1 MWWVMAVPSAAKV
14 CMRVFESERPMR
26 IFTKG
31 EMKLHGR
38 QRFNN
43 NTILYP
49 IHFCIEVFVS
59 TFLYA
64 VGRSAFRTPVRFIAL
79 WLVIF
84 GLVAAGVAA
93 FAKDFDDDFTLPGS
107 EAQVALD
114 SMKSTFPEASGVS
127 ASVIVVAADGDDVED
142 SKYKNEIEKEVKE
155 LEDLPHVDAVTSP
168 FDDMV
173 DGSISKDK
181 SAAMI
186 SVQYDGTQQEVGE
199 AAPNQLLDALQPL
212 RDSLPD
218 GSQVEGGGQLFQIT
232 GVSISWVEGVGVVIA
247 FIVLL
252 LTLGSFRAAGMP
264 LLTALLGVGI
274 SVLLVVG
281 STAFGAVNSSS
292 IMLALML
299 GLAVGIDYALF
310 IVSRARAMLAEGHEP
325 IEATGRAVAT
335 AGSAVVFA
343 GMTVM
348 IALLGLSLAG
358 IPFLTI
364 MGIGAS
370 GAVAIAVMISLT
382 LVPALLGLAK
392 GKITPKPTKRYRK
405 AFASAQK
412 RAGEDTSHESI
423 ADEAR
428 AEAGE
433 PYPLTI
439 MNKFFAGWL
448 KFVTKIPLLTI
459 VVIVG
464 GLALFA
470 IPASHLQL
478 SLPTA
483 GSQEEGTPARVT
495 YDLIDKHFGPGF
507 NGPLVMTSE
516 IVTSDDPLSD
526 VDKIKDEIEDV
537 KGVDQ
542 VVLATPN
549 RDATTALFQIIPT
562 TSSEDPATL
571 DTVDRLRDLSSQI
584 EHDDGFDTAVTGA
597 TAIQIDVSDQLGKA
611 LLPFGIFVVGFSII
625 LLMMVFRSIAV
636 PIKATGGFLLSV
648 FASFGTVVLVF
659 HDGLFAGPLGIDSTG
674 PVISFLPIILM
685 GILFGLAMDYEVF
698 LVSGMREAYVHGAT
712 ARDAIKAGFAS
723 SARVVS
729 AAAIIMFAVFAAFVP
744 AGEPIIKS
752 IALALA
758 SGIFVD
764 AFLVRMSLVPAVM
777 QLLGDKAW
785 WLPKWLDR
793 ILPKLDVEGE
803 GLAHEVA
810 LRDWPEPNS
819 DYRVYGRGIAVSSG
833 RRGFA
838 QVDISLLPGQILVA
852 SGRARKA
859 LLLALSGRVG
869 LTAGEMK
876 VGQMV
881 LPEHAGKVRRQV
893 PYFDLDEGGTGTPPR
908 ARDLSRLRA
917 SAPDLLIIDGAEAL
931 SGTSGRQLS
940 ELIPELQ
947 EAGTTIVLG
956 LPTGDVTGVLAPNTN
971 YFHLDLDEA
980 TPDGEG
986 GTDNENG
993 GVEAYAAGRSEMEGV
1008 QS

>member
-1 MWWVMAVPSAAKV
+1 M
-14 CMRVFESERPMR
+14 
-26 IFTKG
+26 
-31 EMKLHGR
+31 
-38 QRFNN
+38 
-43 NTILYP
+43 
-49 IHFCIEVFVS
+49 S

-64 VGRSAFRTPVRFIAL
+64 LGRRAYRAPFRFIAL

-84 GLVAAGVAA
+84 GLVGAGVAA

-114 SMKSTFPEASGVS
+114 SMRATFPEASGV
-127 ASVIVVAADGDDVED
+127 AADVIVVAADGDSVED
-142 SKYKNEIEKEVKE
+142 STYKDEIKKEVDR
-155 LEDLPHVDAVTSP
+155 LEDLPHVDTVTSP
-168 FDDMV
+168 FDDLV
-173 DGSISKDK
+173 EGAISGDE

-199 AAPNQLLDALQPL
+199 AAPDQLLNELDPL
-212 RDSLPD
+212 RDALPD
-218 GSQVEGGGQLFQIT
+218 GAQVEGGGELFQIT
-232 GVSISWVEGVGVVIA
+232 GVSISWVEGIGVVIA

-264 LLTALLGVGI
+264 LITALIGVGI

-281 STAFGAVNSSS
+281 STAFGTINSSS

-310 IVSRARAMLAEGHEP
+310 IVSRARALLAEGHDP
-325 IEATGRAVAT
+325 LEATGRAVAT

-358 IPFLTI
+358 IPFLTV

-370 GAVAIAVMISLT
+370 GSVVVAVLISLT
-382 LVPALLGLAK
+382 MVPALLGLAK
-392 GKITPKPTKRYRK
+392 EKITPKPTKRYRR
-405 AFASAQK
+405 ALATAQK
-412 RAGEDTSHESI
+412 KSDESTSRSSI
-423 ADEAR
+423 AAEAE

-433 PYPLTI
+433 PYPPTI
-439 MNKFFAGWL
+439 MNRFFAGWL
-448 KFVTKIPLLTI
+448 RVVTKIPLLT
-459 VVIVG
+459 VVIIVG

-470 IPASHLQL
+470 IPASNLQL

-483 GSQEEGTPARVT
+483 GSQEEGTPARTT

-516 IVTSDDPLSD
+516 IVTSDDPLDD
-526 VDKIKDEIEDV
+526 VEKIENEIADV
-537 KGVDQ
+537 EGVDH

-571 DTVDRLRDLSSQI
+571 DTVDRLRDLSADI
-584 EHDDGFDTAVTGA
+584 EDEDGFETAVTGA

-611 LLPFGIFVVGFSII
+611 LVPFGIFVVGLSII
-625 LLMMVFRSIAV
+625 LLMMVFRSIWV

-648 FASFGTVVLVF
+648 FASFGTVALVF
-659 HDGLFAGPLGIDSTG
+659 HDGLFAGAMGIDSTG
-674 PVISFLPIILM
+674 PVISFLPIIVM

-698 LVSGMREAYVHGAT
+698 LVSGMREAYVHGAS
-712 ARDAIKAGFAS
+712 ARGAIKAGFAS

-729 AAAIIMFAVFAAFVP
+729 AAAIIMFSVFAAFVP

-764 AFLVRMSLVPAVM
+764 AFLVRMSLVPAIM
-777 QLLGDKAW
+777 QMLGDKAW

-793 ILPKLDVEGE
+793 ILPRLDVEGE

-833 RRGFA
+833 RRGFS

-852 SGRARKA
+852 SGQARKA
-859 LLLALSGRVG
+859 LLLALSGRVS

-876 VGQMV
+876 IGDMV
-881 LPEHAGKVRRQV
+881 LPEHAGKIRRTV
-893 PYFDLDEGGTGTPPR
+893 PYFDLDKNGPGKMPASRE
-908 ARDLSRLRA
+908 LSQLA
-917 SAPDLLIIDGAEAL
+917 TSAPDLLIISEAGVLAGEDGRDVRDLRDLLYHLQAE
-931 SGTSGRQLS
+931 
-940 ELIPELQ
+940 
-947 EAGTTIVLG
+947 GTTIVLG
-956 LPTGDVTGVLAPNTN
+956 LPDGDVTEVLSPNTN

-980 TPDGEG
+980 KPEAER
-986 GTDNENG
+986 GTDNDNG
-993 GVEAYAAGRSEMEGV
+993 GVQAHVTGRSEMEGV

>member
-1 MWWVMAVPSAAKV
+1 M
-14 CMRVFESERPMR
+14 
-26 IFTKG
+26 
-31 EMKLHGR
+31 
-38 QRFNN
+38 
-43 NTILYP
+43 
-49 IHFCIEVFVS
+49 S

-64 VGRSAFRTPVRFIAL
+64 LGRRAYQTPWRFIAA
-79 WLVIF
+79 WLLIF
-84 GLVAAGVAA
+84 VLVGAGVAA

-107 EAQVALD
+107 EAQTALD
-114 SMKSTFPEASGVS
+114 SMQSTFPEAAGVS
-127 ASVIVVAADGDDVED
+127 ASVIVVADEGDSVTDA
-142 SKYKNEIEKEVKE
+142 KYKDAIGDEVKR
-155 LEDLPHVDAVTSP
+155 LEDLPHVDTVTSP
-168 FDDMV
+168 FSDLV
-173 DGSISKDK
+173 EGAISKDD

-199 AAPNQLLDALQPL
+199 DAGDNLIDALEPL
-212 RDSLPD
+212 RDDLP
-218 GSQVEGGGQLFQIT
+218 GAQVDGGGELFQIT
-232 GVSISWVEGVGVVIA
+232 GVEISWVEGVGVVIA

-264 LLTALLGVGI
+264 LVTALIGVGI
-274 SVLLVVG
+274 SVLLIVG
-281 STAFGAVNSSS
+281 ATAFATINSSS

-310 IVSRARAMLAEGHEP
+310 IVSRARDLLAEGHAP
-325 IEATGRAVAT
+325 LEATGRAVAT

-348 IALLGLSLAG
+348 IALFGLSLAG

-364 MGIGAS
+364 MGVGAS
-370 GAVAIAVMISLT
+370 GSVAVAVLISLT
-382 LVPALLGLAK
+382 MIPAFLGLAK
-392 GKITPKPTKRYRK
+392 SRITPKPTKRYRK
-405 AFASAQK
+405 AFAAASA
-412 RAGEDTSHESI
+412 RADERSAASAGNSSTEAGPSDSATREEI

-433 PYPLTI
+433 PYPKTI
-439 MNKFFAGWL
+439 MNRFFERWL
-448 KFVTKIPLLTI
+448 AVVTKIPLLTI

-470 IPASHLQL
+470 IPATQLQL

-483 GSQEEGTPARVT
+483 GDQEQGTPARAT
-495 YDLIDKHFGPGF
+495 YDLIDEHFGPGY

-516 IVTSDDPLSD
+516 IVTSDDPLDD
-526 VDKIKDEIEDV
+526 VEDIEKRIEKVD
-537 KGVDQ
+537 GVEE
-542 VVLATPN
+542 VIMATPN

-562 TSSEDPATL
+562 TASDDPATL
-571 DTVDRLRDLSSQI
+571 ETVDRLRDLSTEI
-584 EHDDGFDTAVTGA
+584 EDDYDFDTAVTGA

-611 LLPFGIFVVGFSII
+611 LLPFGIFVVGLSII

-659 HDGLFAGPLGIDSTG
+659 HDGLFAAPLGIDSTG
-674 PVISFLPIILM
+674 PVISFLPIIVM

-698 LVSGMREAYVHGAT
+698 LVSGMREAYVHGAS
-712 ARDAIKAGFAS
+712 AKDAIKAGFTS
-723 SARVVS
+723 SARVV
-729 AAAIIMFAVFAAFVP
+729 AAAAVIMFSVFAAFVP

-764 AFLVRMSLVPAVM
+764 AFLVRMSLVPAIM

-793 ILPKLDVEGE
+793 ILPRLDVEGE

-819 DYRVYGRGIAVSSG
+819 DYRVYGRGIGVYSG
-833 RRGFA
+833 ERGFA
-838 QVDISLLPGQILVA
+838 RVDISLRPGQILVA
-852 SGRARKA
+852 SGAARRA
-859 LLLALSGRVG
+859 LLLAVSGRVG

-876 VGQMV
+876 IGENV
-881 LPEHAGKVRRQV
+881 LPEHSGRVRRQV
-893 PYFDLDEGGTGTPPR
+893 PYFDLTSGGADQAISPR
-908 ARDLSRLRA
+908 DISRMAA
-917 SAPDLLIIDGAEAL
+917 SAPDLLIIDGAEH
-931 SGTSGRQLS
+931 LS
-940 ELIPELQ
+940 EGARDAAGPGRDLRDLLPQLV
-947 EAGTTIVLG
+947 ADGTTVVLG
-956 LPTGDVTGVLAPNTN
+956 LPDGDVTGIFSPDTN

-980 TPDGEG
+980 RPDGRGETDSESG
-986 GTDNENG
+986 GEHTH
-993 GVEAYAAGRSEMEGV
+993 AADSTNMEGV

>member
-1 MWWVMAVPSAAKV
+1 M
-14 CMRVFESERPMR
+14 
-26 IFTKG
+26 
-31 EMKLHGR
+31 
-38 QRFNN
+38 
-43 NTILYP
+43 
-49 IHFCIEVFVS
+49 S

-64 VGRSAFRTPVRFIAL
+64 LGRRAYRAPVRVIAL

-84 GLVAAGVAA
+84 ALVGAGVAA
-93 FAKDFDDDFTLPGS
+93 FAEDFDDDFTLPGS

-114 SMKSTFPEASGVS
+114 SMRATFPEASGVA
-127 ASVIVVAADGDDVED
+127 ASVIVVAPEGDSV
-142 SKYKNEIEKEVKE
+142 KAPNYKDEIKKEVDR

-173 DGSISKDK
+173 KGAISDDD

-186 SVQYDGTQQEVGE
+186 SVQYDGTQQDVGE
-199 AAPNQLLDALQPL
+199 AAPDQLLDALTPL
-212 RDSLPD
+212 RDALPS
-218 GSQVEGGGQLFQIT
+218 GSQVEGGGELFQIT
-232 GVSISWVEGVGVVIA
+232 GVAISWVEGIGVVIA

-264 LLTALLGVGI
+264 LITALIGVGI

-310 IVSRARAMLAEGHEP
+310 IVSRARALLAEGHEP
-325 IEATGRAVAT
+325 IEAAGRATAT

-358 IPFLTI
+358 IPFLTV

-370 GAVAIAVMISLT
+370 GSVVIAVLISLT
-382 LVPALLGLAK
+382 MVPALLGLVKA
-392 GKITPKPTKRYRK
+392 KITPKPTKRYR
-405 AFASAQK
+405 
-412 RAGEDTSHESI
+412 RAV
-423 ADEAR
+423 AANAR
-428 AEAGE
+428 EEAGE
-433 PYPLTI
+433 PYPETI
-439 MNKFFAGWL
+439 MSKFFAGWL
-448 KFVTKIPLLTI
+448 RAVTKIPLLT
-459 VVIVG
+459 VVIIVG

-470 IPASHLQL
+470 IPATQLQL

-483 GSQEEGTPARVT
+483 GSQEEGTPARTT
-495 YDLIDKHFGPGF
+495 YDLVDKHFGPGF

-516 IVTSDDPLSD
+516 IVTSDDPLGD
-526 VDKIKDEIEDV
+526 VDEIKDEIEDV

-542 VVLATPN
+542 VILATPN

-571 DTVDRLRDLSSQI
+571 DTVDRLRTLSAQI
-584 EHDDGFDTAVTGA
+584 EDEDGFDTAVTGA

-611 LLPFGIFVVGFSII
+611 LVPFGIFVVGLSII

-712 ARDAIKAGFAS
+712 AREAIKAGFAS

-729 AAAIIMFAVFAAFVP
+729 AAAIIMFSVFAAFVP

-764 AFLVRMSLVPAVM
+764 AFLVRMSLVPAIM

-793 ILPKLDVEGE
+793 LLPRLDVEGE

-819 DYRVYGRGIAVSSG
+819 DYRVYGRGIAVRSG

-838 QVDISLLPGQILVA
+838 QVDISLKPGQLLVA
-852 SGRARKA
+852 SGAARKA

-876 VGQMV
+876 IGAMV
-881 LPEHAGKVRRQV
+881 LPEHAGRIRRQV
-893 PYFDLDEGGTGTPPR
+893 PYFDLDAGGTGNP
-908 ARDLSRLRA
+908 ARERELSRLRT
-917 SAPDLLIIDGAEAL
+917 SAPDLVIIDGAEHLA
-931 SGTSGRQLS
+931 TADGRDLRD
-940 ELIPELQ
+940 LIPELQ
-947 EAGTTIVLG
+947 YEGTAVVLG
-956 LPTGDVTGVLAPNTN
+956 LPNDDVTGVLTPDTN
-971 YFHLDLDEA
+971 YLHLDLDA
-980 TPDGEG
+980 ARPEG
-986 GTDNENG
+986 AGGPDNENG
-993 GVEAYAAGRSEMEGV
+993 GVEPHAAGLSEMEGV

>member
-1 MWWVMAVPSAAKV
+1 M
-14 CMRVFESERPMR
+14 
-26 IFTKG
+26 
-31 EMKLHGR
+31 
-38 QRFNN
+38 
-43 NTILYP
+43 
-49 IHFCIEVFVS
+49 S

-64 VGRSAFRTPVRFIAL
+64 LGRRAYRAPIRFIAG

-84 GLVAAGVAA
+84 GLVGAGVAA
-93 FAKDFDDDFTLPGS
+93 FAKDFDNDFTLPGS

-114 SMKSTFPEASGVS
+114 SMETTFPEASGVG
-127 ASVIVVAADGDDVED
+127 ASVIVVAADGDSVED
-142 SKYKNEIEKEVKE
+142 SAYKDEIEKEVDR

-168 FDDMV
+168 FDKMV
-173 DGSISKDK
+173 KGAISEDE

-199 AAPNQLLDALQPL
+199 AAPDQLLEELDPL
-212 RDSLPD
+212 RDALPE

-232 GVSISWVEGVGVVIA
+232 GVEISWVEGIGVVIA

-264 LLTALLGVGI
+264 LITALIGVGI

-310 IVSRARAMLAEGHEP
+310 IVSRARALLAEGHDP
-325 IEATGRAVAT
+325 LEATGRAVAT

-358 IPFLTI
+358 IPFLTV

-370 GAVAIAVMISLT
+370 GSVVVAVLISLT
-382 LVPALLGLAK
+382 MVPALLGLVK
-392 GKITPKPTKRYRK
+392 EKITPKPTKRYRR
-405 AFASAQK
+405 AFATAQK
-412 RAGEDTSHESI
+412 KADDSVSRSSI
-423 ADEAR
+423 AAEAE

-433 PYPLTI
+433 PYPKTI

-448 KFVTKIPLLTI
+448 HVVTKIPLLT
-459 VVIVG
+459 VVIIVG

-470 IPASHLQL
+470 IPASNLQL

-483 GSQEEGTPARVT
+483 GSQEEGTPART
-495 YDLIDKHFGPGF
+495 SYDLIDKHFGPGF

-516 IVTSDDPLSD
+516 IVTSDDPLDD
-526 VDKIKDEIEDV
+526 VETIEDEIEDV
-537 KGVDQ
+537 EGVDQ
-542 VVLATPN
+542 VILATPN

-571 DTVDRLRDLSSQI
+571 DTVDRLRDLSADI
-584 EHDDGFDTAVTGA
+584 EDEDGFETAVTGA

-611 LLPFGIFVVGFSII
+611 LVPFGIFVVGLSII
-625 LLMMVFRSIAV
+625 LLMMVFRSIWV

-659 HDGLFAGPLGIDSTG
+659 HDGLFASAMGIDSTG
-674 PVISFLPIILM
+674 PVISFLPIIVM

-698 LVSGMREAYVHGAT
+698 LVSGMREAYVHGAS
-712 ARDAIKAGFAS
+712 ARGAIKAGFAS

-729 AAAIIMFAVFAAFVP
+729 AAAIIMFSVFAAFVP

-764 AFLVRMSLVPAVM
+764 AFLVRMSLVPAIM
-777 QLLGDKAW
+777 QMLGDKAW

-793 ILPKLDVEGE
+793 ILPRLDVEGE

-810 LRDWPEPNS
+810 LRDWPEPDS
-819 DYRVYGRGIAVSSG
+819 DYRVYGRGIAVRSG

-838 QVDISLLPGQILVA
+838 QVDISLSPGQILVA
-852 SGRARKA
+852 SGQARKA

-876 VGQMV
+876 IGDMV
-881 LPEHAGKVRRQV
+881 LPEHAGRVRRRV
-893 PYFDLDEGGTGTPPR
+893 PYFDLDENGPGKMPG
-908 ARDLSRLRA
+908 ARELSQLA
-917 SAPDLLIIDGAEAL
+917 TSAPDLLII
-931 SGTSGRQLS
+931 S
-940 ELIPELQ
+940 
-947 EAGTTIVLG
+947 EAGALADERGRDGRDLRDLVFDLQAEGTAIVLG
-956 LPTGDVTGVLAPNTN
+956 LPDGDVTGILSPNTN

-980 TPDGEG
+980 KPGAER
-986 GTDNENG
+986 GTDNDNG
-993 GVEAYAAGRSEMEGV
+993 GVQAHAAGRSEMEGV
-1008 QS
+1008 QL

>member
-1 MWWVMAVPSAAKV
+1 M
-14 CMRVFESERPMR
+14 
-26 IFTKG
+26 
-31 EMKLHGR
+31 
-38 QRFNN
+38 
-43 NTILYP
+43 
-49 IHFCIEVFVS
+49 S

-64 VGRSAFRTPVRFIAL
+64 LGRRAYRAPIRFIAG

-84 GLVAAGVAA
+84 ALVGAGVAA
-93 FAKDFDDDFTLPGS
+93 FAKDFDNDFTLPGS

-114 SMKSTFPEASGVS
+114 SMETTFPEASGVG
-127 ASVIVVAADGDDVED
+127 ASVIVVAADGDSVND
-142 SKYKNEIEKEVKE
+142 STYKDEIEKEVDR

-168 FDDMV
+168 FDKMV
-173 DGSISKDK
+173 KGAISEDD

-199 AAPNQLLDALQPL
+199 AAPDQLLDELDPIRDALPE
-212 RDSLPD
+212 

-232 GVSISWVEGVGVVIA
+232 GVEISWVEGIGVVIA

-264 LLTALLGVGI
+264 LITALIGVGI

-310 IVSRARAMLAEGHEP
+310 IVSRARALLAEGHDP
-325 IEATGRAVAT
+325 LEATGRAVAT

-358 IPFLTI
+358 IPFLTV

-370 GAVAIAVMISLT
+370 GSVVVAVLISLT
-382 LVPALLGLAK
+382 MVPALLGLVK
-392 GKITPKPTKRYRK
+392 DKITPKPTKRYRR
-405 AFASAQK
+405 AFATAQEK
-412 RAGEDTSHESI
+412 AGDSVSRSEI
-423 ADEAR
+423 AAEAEAE

-433 PYPLTI
+433 PYPKTI

-448 KFVTKIPLLTI
+448 HVVTKIPLLT
-459 VVIVG
+459 VVIIVG

-470 IPASHLQL
+470 IPASNLQL

-483 GSQEEGTPARVT
+483 GSQEEGTPART
-495 YDLIDKHFGPGF
+495 SYDLIDEHFGPGF

-516 IVTSDDPLSD
+516 IVTSDDPLGD
-526 VDKIKDEIEDV
+526 VEKIEKEIEDV
-537 KGVDQ
+537 EGVDQ
-542 VVLATPN
+542 VILATPN

-571 DTVDRLRDLSSQI
+571 DTVDRLRDLSADI
-584 EHDDGFDTAVTGA
+584 EDEDGFETAVTGA

-611 LLPFGIFVVGFSII
+611 LVPFGIFVVGLSII
-625 LLMMVFRSIAV
+625 LLMMVFRSIWV

-659 HDGLFAGPLGIDSTG
+659 HDGLFAGAMGIDSTG
-674 PVISFLPIILM
+674 PVISFLPIIVM

-698 LVSGMREAYVHGAT
+698 LVSGMREAYVHGAS
-712 ARDAIKAGFAS
+712 ARGAIKAGFAS

-729 AAAIIMFAVFAAFVP
+729 AAAIIMFSVFAAFVP

-764 AFLVRMSLVPAVM
+764 AFLVRMSLVPAIM
-777 QLLGDKAW
+777 QMLGDKAW

-793 ILPKLDVEGE
+793 ILPRLDVEGE

-810 LRDWPEPNS
+810 LRDWPEPDS
-819 DYRVYGRGIAVSSG
+819 EYRVYGRGIAVSSG

-838 QVDISLLPGQILVA
+838 QVDISLSPGQILVA
-852 SGRARKA
+852 SGQARKA

-876 VGQMV
+876 IGDMV
-881 LPEHAGKVRRQV
+881 LPEHAGRVRRRV
-893 PYFDLDEGGTGTPPR
+893 PYFDLDKNGPGTMPGSR
-908 ARDLSRLRA
+908 ELSQLRT
-917 SAPDLLIIDGAEAL
+917 SAPDLLIISEAGALAGE
-931 SGTSGRQLS
+931 SGRDVRDL
-940 ELIPELQ
+940 LFDLQ
-947 EAGTTIVLG
+947 AEGTAIVLG
-956 LPTGDVTGVLAPNTN
+956 LPDGDITGILSPNTN

-980 TPDGEG
+980 KPEAER
-986 GTDNENG
+986 GTDNDNG
-993 GVEAYAAGRSEMEGV
+993 GVQAHAAGRSEMEGV

>member
-1 MWWVMAVPSAAKV
+1 M
-14 CMRVFESERPMR
+14 
-26 IFTKG
+26 
-31 EMKLHGR
+31 
-38 QRFNN
+38 
-43 NTILYP
+43 
-49 IHFCIEVFVS
+49 S

-64 VGRSAFRTPVRFIAL
+64 LGRRAYRAPMRYIAA
-79 WLVIF
+79 WVVIL
-84 GLVAAGVAA
+84 GLVGAGVAA

-114 SMKSTFPEASGVS
+114 SMRATFPEASGVA
-127 ASVIVVAADGDDVED
+127 ASVIVVAADGDSVED
-142 SKYKNEIEKEVKE
+142 AAYQDEIEKEVDR

-173 DGSISKDK
+173 KGAISDDE

-199 AAPNQLLDALQPL
+199 AAPDQLLDELDPL
-212 RDSLPD
+212 RDALPN
-218 GSQVEGGGQLFQIT
+218 GSQVEGGGELFQIT
-232 GVSISWVEGVGVVIA
+232 GVSISWVEGIGVVIA

-264 LLTALLGVGI
+264 LITALIGVGI

-310 IVSRARAMLAEGHEP
+310 IVSRARALLAEGHDP
-325 IEATGRAVAT
+325 LEATGRAVAT

-358 IPFLTI
+358 IPFLTV

-370 GAVAIAVMISLT
+370 GSVVIAVLISLT
-382 LVPALLGLAK
+382 MVPALLGLVKA
-392 GKITPKPTKRYRK
+392 KITPKPTKRYRRALATAQRK
-405 AFASAQK
+405 ADGSVS
-412 RAGEDTSHESI
+412 RDSI
-423 ADEAR
+423 A
-428 AEAGE
+428 AEAEAEGGQ
-433 PYPLTI
+433 PYPKTI
-439 MNKFFAGWL
+439 MDTFFAGWL
-448 KFVTKIPLLTI
+448 RVVTKIPLLT
-459 VVIVG
+459 VVIIVG

-470 IPASHLQL
+470 IPASQLQL

-483 GSQEEGTPARVT
+483 GSQEEGSPARTT
-495 YDLIDKHFGPGF
+495 YDLVDKHFGPGF

-516 IVTSDDPLSD
+516 IVTSDDPLDDVEKIENEIDD
-526 VDKIKDEIEDV
+526 VD
-537 KGVDQ
+537 GVEQ
-542 VVLATPN
+542 VILATPN
-549 RDATTALFQIIPT
+549 QDATTALFQIIPT

-571 DTVDRLRDLSSQI
+571 DTVDRLRDLSADI
-584 EHDDGFDTAVTGA
+584 EDEDGFETAVTGA

-611 LLPFGIFVVGFSII
+611 LLPFGIFVVGLSII

-659 HDGLFAGPLGIDSTG
+659 HHGLFASAMGIDSTG

-712 ARDAIKAGFAS
+712 AREAIKAGFAS

-729 AAAIIMFAVFAAFVP
+729 AAAIIMFSVFAAFVP

-764 AFLVRMSLVPAVM
+764 AFLVRMSLVPAIM
-777 QLLGDKAW
+777 QMLGDKAW

-793 ILPKLDVEGE
+793 LLPRLDVEGE

-810 LRDWPEPNS
+810 LRDWPEPDS
-819 DYRVYGRGIAVSSG
+819 DYRVYGRGIAVRSG

-838 QVDISLLPGQILVA
+838 HVDISLLPGQILVA
-852 SGRARKA
+852 SGQARKA

-876 VGQMV
+876 ISEMV
-881 LPEHAGKVRRQV
+881 LPEHAGRVRRSV
-893 PYFDLDEGGTGTPPR
+893 PYFDLGAGGTGAMPG
-908 ARDLSRLRA
+908 ARELSRLRT
-917 SAPDLLIIDGAEAL
+917 SAPELLIISEAGALAADDGRGL
-931 SGTSGRQLS
+931 R
-940 ELIPELQ
+940 ELIWQLQ
-947 EAGTTIVLG
+947 IEGTTIVLG
-956 LPTGDVTGVLAPNTN
+956 LPDGDVTGVLSPNTN
-971 YFHLDLDEA
+971 YFHLDLDAAKPEA
-980 TPDGEG
+980 ER

-993 GVEAYAAGRSEMEGV
+993 GVQAYAASRSEMEGV